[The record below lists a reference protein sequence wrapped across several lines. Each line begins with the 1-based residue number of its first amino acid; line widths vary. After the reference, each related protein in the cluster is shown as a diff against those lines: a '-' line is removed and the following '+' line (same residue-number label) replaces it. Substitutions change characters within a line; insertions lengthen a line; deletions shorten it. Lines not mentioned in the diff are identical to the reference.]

1 MKKRI
6 PDIRAISSG
15 CAVDRTSL
23 IVPMLVVAAS
33 CSTARDDGEA
43 VGDTTQALTSG
54 HIYNLGTL
62 AHPGSCMDVTSA
74 GTADGTNIQEWT
86 CNGTA
91 AQAFQLQAIDS
102 TWFKLVNTSSGKC
115 IDATSNGTADGT
127 NIQLWTCNGTGA
139 QAWRFVPSG
148 SFFTLVG
155 QTSNKC
161 IDVKDGGTADGTN
174 IQLWTCNGTTK
185 QNWNLTDITSGGG
198 DDGGGA
204 SFSGFASFNIYDGV
218 PASSV
223 FCNLDPNQF
232 GMMVTALRTD
242 LADAYAATHG
252 RSACGLCARVTSS
265 GRTVTAHIIDHSN
278 DFTNNGGK
286 RDLDLSVQAFQSIGS
301 LDSGVIPVDFSIGAC
316 P

>member
-1 MKKRI
+1 MEKTYI
-6 PDIRAISSG
+6 LAS
-15 CAVDRTSL
+15 
-23 IVPMLVVAAS
+23 MLVLASS
-33 CSTARDDGEA
+33 CSPSGDDREVLGESS
-43 VGDTTQALTSG
+43 QALTSG
-54 HIYNLGTL
+54 HTYKLGTL
-62 AHPGSCMDVTSA
+62 VRPGACVDVASA

-86 CNGTA
+86 CNGTG
-91 AQAFQLQAIDS
+91 AQSFQLQAIDS
-102 TWFKLVNTSSGKC
+102 TWYKIVNTTSGKC
-115 IDATSNGTADGT
+115 IDVAANGTADGT
-127 NIQLWTCNGTGA
+127 NIQLWTCNGT
-139 QAWRFVPSG
+139 S
-148 SFFTLVG
+148 
-155 QTSNKC
+155 
-161 IDVKDGGTADGTN
+161 
-174 IQLWTCNGTTK
+174 K

-198 DDGGGA
+198 DDGA

-252 RSACGLCARVTSS
+252 RSACGLCARVTSN

-286 RDLDLSVQAFQSIGS
+286 RYLDLSAQAFQSIGS
-301 LDSGVIPVDFSIGAC
+301 LDSGVIPVDFSIGPC